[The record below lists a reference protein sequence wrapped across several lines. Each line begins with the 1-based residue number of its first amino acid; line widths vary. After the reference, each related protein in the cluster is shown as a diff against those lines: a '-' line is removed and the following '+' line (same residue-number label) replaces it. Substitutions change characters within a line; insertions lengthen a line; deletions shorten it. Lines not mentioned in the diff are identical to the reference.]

1 MTNEV
6 LNLLEKAEGV
16 LHGHFCLTSG
26 LHSDIYFQCAKLYQY
41 PEITSELG
49 KRLAE
54 QLADLEFDTIVAPA
68 IGAVIIGYETA
79 KNAKKRNL
87 FVERKDG
94 EMQLRR
100 GYTLKKGEKVVIIE
114 DVTTSGKSIEETYPK
129 IKAQET
135 TPGAIK
141 IVGEIVSLNRQERA
155 LDTTKSALDTI
166 TEKYGFP
173 AKAIVSMEEVVDA
186 LYTNGDKTIIT
197 DEIKQ
202 AIDKY
207 YEEFGA
213 K

>member
-6 LNLLEKAEGV
+6 LNLLEKAQGV

-114 DVTTSGKSIEETYPK
+114 DVITTARTIKETM
-129 IKAQET
+129 E
-135 TPGAIK
+135 AIK
-141 IVGEIVSLNRQERA
+141 EFEPEVVAVGCIVDRTKGQTPYNIKSLLQIDPVVYEPENCPLCKEGIELVKPGSR
-155 LDTTKSALDTI
+155 
-166 TEKYGFP
+166 TEK
-173 AKAIVSMEEVVDA
+173 AKV
-186 LYTNGDKTIIT
+186 
-197 DEIKQ
+197 
-202 AIDKY
+202 
-207 YEEFGA
+207 
-213 K
+213 

>member
-6 LNLLEKAEGV
+6 LNLLEQAEGV

-54 QLADLEFDTIVAPA
+54 KLSDIEFDTIVAPA

-94 EMQLRR
+94 VMQLRR
-100 GYTLKKGEKVVIIE
+100 GYSLKKGEKVVIIE
-114 DVTTSGKSIEETYPK
+114 DVITTARTIKETM
-129 IKAQET
+129 E
-135 TPGAIK
+135 AIK
-141 IVGEIVSLNRQERA
+141 EYE
-155 LDTTKSALDTI
+155 
-166 TEKYGFP
+166 P
-173 AKAIVSMEEVVDA
+173 EVVAVGCIVDR
-186 LYTNGDKTIIT
+186 TKGKT
-197 DEIKQ
+197 EYNIKSLLQ
-202 AIDKY
+202 IDPVVYDPNDCPLCK
-207 YEEFGA
+207 EGIELVKPGSRTEVKA
-213 K
+213 NA

>member
-6 LNLLEKAEGV
+6 LNLLEQAEGV

-49 KRLAE
+49 RLLAE
-54 QLADLEFDTIVAPA
+54 KLSDIEFDTIVAPA

-100 GYTLKKGEKVVIIE
+100 GYTLKKGERVVIIE
-114 DVTTSGKSIEETYPK
+114 DVITTARTIKETM
-129 IKAQET
+129 E
-135 TPGAIK
+135 AIK
-141 IVGEIVSLNRQERA
+141 EFEPEVVAVGCIVDRTKGKTDYNIKSLLQIDPVVYDPSDCPLCKEGIELVKPGSRA
-155 LDTTKSALDTI
+155 E
-166 TEKYGFP
+166 EK
-173 AKAIVSMEEVVDA
+173 AKA
-186 LYTNGDKTIIT
+186 
-197 DEIKQ
+197 
-202 AIDKY
+202 
-207 YEEFGA
+207 
-213 K
+213 